1 MKIKRFVRI
10 IKGEYKGY
18 TGTIVAYENGKYVVR
33 VDANNKIIYL
43 DKEGIAPLDNQNYVE
58 LANIKG
64 SIPLSS
70 RTKSSQK
77 STASKSVSRSQF
89 RSASKTGSRSG
100 SFKEEVRPGNYF
112 KNLEQKLKETQNPYL
127 FDVSEFLQ
135 LMDIE
140 ASFSGIKEA
149 TIIGDII
156 SESELKN
163 KEVKTRLFV
172 IAYFF
177 VQLNRRN
184 MQIPYKLM
192 FKNIVAPNDDYNY
205 ILNASLLMKYL
216 QKAQVDTE
224 LLEKYINTILGYLNI
239 GLVSYIDRAEV
250 LEKLREKRAQIK
262 FPRNLTP
269 KISPMKFVQRKSSDL
284 KPEFFAKRDNII
296 TGYINDIKSG
306 KITLP
311 ANVNKDE
318 VVYKLEK
325 FIGKKINSIDIL
337 KEVASPIINENKS
350 SSFKKRNKSSLE
362 LGIFLPRMNA
372 SSSKKLKISSK
383 TQREKQIEKDPTKA
397 YINSI
402 LQSIKIR
409 ERQIYRN
416 LKYPDME
423 KPIKSKIQDKIKN
436 LILSR
441 INAQMI
447 GGKSADI
454 LISYANNIENP
465 EYFRNLTN
473 SEKIIVDPY
482 RRYFNL
488 LVENS
493 LSVLPGQLYKK
504 KSNFEQ
510 ENPVKNKIRDKIINI
525 EKGRLRK
532 LMPYY
537 KDYVPILDIL
547 INNYDTIV
555 NMSTK
560 DLKQIDIDKESGFY
574 TDDEMMIKLAQKE
587 LYYRL
592 NDVISKNYQNLTFY
606 SNASQERLVNRL

>member
-10 IKGEYKGY
+10 TKGEYKGY

-64 SIPLSS
+64 SSPVSS
-70 RTKSSQK
+70 TVKSSQK
-77 STASKSVSRSQF
+77 STASKSMSRLQS
-89 RSASKTGSRSG
+89 RSASKTGSSSG

-163 KEVKTRLFV
+163 KEVKTKLFV

-205 ILNASLLMKYL
+205 IMNASLLMKYI

-250 LEKLREKRAQIK
+250 LEKIRERRAQIK

-284 KPEFFAKRDNII
+284 KPEFFVKRDNII
-296 TGYINDIKSG
+296 TGYINDIRSG
-306 KITLP
+306 KITIP
-311 ANVNKDE
+311 ANVDKS
-318 VVYKLEK
+318 
-325 FIGKKINSIDIL
+325 FIVSSLQDLLDKKMMVKTPVLSKNPDISALNSIVNAIKIN
-337 KEVASPIINENKS
+337 
-350 SSFKKRNKSSLE
+350 
-362 LGIFLPRMNA
+362 
-372 SSSKKLKISSK
+372 
-383 TQREKQIEKDPTKA
+383 
-397 YINSI
+397 
-402 LQSIKIR
+402 
-409 ERQIYRN
+409 ERQLWN
-416 LKYPDME
+416 ELKYPDVE
-423 KPIKSKIQDKIKN
+423 KPIKEDIKNKIKD
-436 LILSR
+436 LVVAR
-441 INAQMI
+441 INNQLLSQRDAN
-447 GGKSADI
+447 I
-454 LISYANNIENP
+454 LRSYVNNIENP

-473 SEKIIVDPY
+473 SEKTIVDPY

-510 ENPVKNKIRDKIINI
+510 ENPLKNKIKDKIINT

-532 LMPYY
+532 LMTDY
-537 KDYVPILDIL
+537 KDYAPILDIL
-547 INNYDTIV
+547 VNNYDAIV
-555 NMSTK
+555 NMTMK
-560 DLKQIDIDKESGFY
+560 DLKEIEIDKKSGFY